1 MDDSTNAST
10 VAEEVVF
17 LEIGSDLRRQ
27 SGFPSSFGAFRAEL
41 PRDRRRVEAIWAGNE
56 RLVIEVTLPA
66 GSIEARNGDLQAL
79 TTHPLVERVVSQQA
93 APRLLGRLDMTTR
106 FDRLAAISP
115 SRLRG
120 LREKRRD
127 FRPDLTQPHSGEI
140 IVKYLE
146 AESETPDRLA
156 ATRGRVEMLHAR
168 LGATVKKLL
177 RFGPGAVDVVAL
189 PKGLDM
195 ATALEVYLAS
205 EDVEYAEPNHVV
217 EAVQVPNDPQYPGL
231 WGMAK
236 ISAPSAWNTRTN
248 ASSVI
253 VAITDTGIDY
263 AHPDLAGNMWHNP
276 GEIPGNGIDDDGNGI
291 VDDYYGYNAVSNHGN
306 PMDDNEYW
314 RLTGLNPDG
323 SPIFTHFETYHG
335 THVAGTIG
343 AVGNNGVGVTGV
355 AWSTQLMAVKV
366 LGSAGTGQAADIVE
380 GLDYARLE
388 GAHIVN
394 ASWGGGGFSQSI
406 LDAIQ
411 RLHDA
416 GILFVSAA
424 GNGNND
430 NDVTPT
436 HPGNYGLPT
445 TVVVGAS
452 DSSDARSIWTLP
464 NGASNWG
471 RWSVDVFAPGTGILS
486 TQKSSRYRTLNG
498 TSMAAPHVA
507 GMLALAKAQFPW
519 ESATELADR
528 ARFSVDT
535 IGGLGAVSMAGGRI
549 NAAASL
555 VSNRPRVANQS
566 VRAQINTGQQ
576 IAVNGFVIRGP
587 NSKRVAIRA
596 LGPILTSFGISGA
609 LPDTQIVIRN
619 AAGQVIG
626 SNDNWGTL
634 SQANRSELSSL
645 GMAPFH
651 ALESAWIATLAPGLY
666 TVELSGVGGGTGI
679 GLLETLDVD
688 GSSVSRLVNASS
700 RCFIGTGNSIAIGG
714 LTVSGSKPRQ
724 VYIRV
729 LGPSLSGFGINSAL
743 SDPVVSLYNSSNA
756 VVATNDNW
764 RDFDGASTALETRLS
779 STGYGPIDDRDSTIV
794 IRLNPGAYTL
804 HVSGKNGATGVA
816 LIEFNEY

>member
-1 MDDSTNAST
+1 
-10 VAEEVVF
+10 
-17 LEIGSDLRRQ
+17 
-27 SGFPSSFGAFRAEL
+27 
-41 PRDRRRVEAIWAGNE
+41 
-56 RLVIEVTLPA
+56 
-66 GSIEARNGDLQAL
+66 
-79 TTHPLVERVVSQQA
+79 
-93 APRLLGRLDMTTR
+93 
-106 FDRLAAISP
+106 
-115 SRLRG
+115 
-120 LREKRRD
+120 
-127 FRPDLTQPHSGEI
+127 
-140 IVKYLE
+140 
-146 AESETPDRLA
+146 
-156 ATRGRVEMLHAR
+156 MLHAR